1 MFRALSFR
9 RIAVAAA
16 GAALISMTAACG
28 GSSTNDAICTEAAW
42 SKSFADYTTAATASA
57 GDLGKFNEAIAKLAA
72 DLKALADTADGDLA
86 TALTDLST
94 SFGSFKIDPSDP
106 TAAAAA
112 ASTFGSKIQEATT
125 KLAAACS

>member
-1 MFRALSFR
+1 MFRAFSSR

-28 GSSTNDAICTEAAW
+28 GSSGNDAICTEAAW
-42 SKSFADYTTAATASA
+42 TKIFTDYSTSATASA
-57 GDLGKFNEAIAKLAA
+57 GDLSKFNDATAKLAA
-72 DLKALADTADGDLA
+72 DLKALAGTADGDVA

-94 SFGSFKIDPSDP
+94 SFGAIKIDPNDP
-106 TAAAAA
+106 A
-112 ASTFGSKIQEATT
+112 ASASTLGTLGTKIQEATT